1 MVLVGAV
8 TGLGFFLLEAGLILR
23 GESVGLRVDLRGPVA
38 AFFGAVRPQLP
49 GLLGRIVLLYLAGGG
64 LLALA
69 AAGLTS
75 LLALRTGV
83 GRRLAAVAEAG
94 VLLSLLVAWKA
105 VHRPALFDDLPPLT
119 SLLGWL
125 VDRVHP
131 WQVAAVAAGWGALH
145 LGVWLV
151 RSPLRL
157 PHQTLRIAGAGA
169 ALVAL
174 GSVGATAVPAAPAH
188 PLLILIGVDAFRPDR
203 LTALGSPRP
212 VAPVLDG
219 LVASATLFTN
229 AHTPIAQTEPA
240 WRSLLTA
247 RWPQH
252 TGVRYP
258 LTPDR
263 ELVPLPT
270 FPQRLAE
277 AGFQTVFHTDCSR
290 FHYEGPASGFASRVQ
305 PPRGAINFLLE
316 KLRFRGVGVLGDHR
330 LGAWL
335 LPELIENRALA
346 GIHDPLG
353 YADRLADDWV
363 TRARRGPALLAFHAT
378 AAHFPGDPVYPFYR
392 RFVPPEQPLRRRL
405 RMVYAPIGTDRTSS
419 WTREGTEALYDELLA
434 QADAQV
440 GILLDRLRGAGLYD
454 QATVVVFSDHG
465 ESFHASHPELAGATP
480 VHGARLQEEENR
492 ILLAVK
498 LPHQQRPARIDS
510 LVRLIDVGPTLLEL
524 AGSAPLSGA
533 AGLSLLPLLRG
544 EEEPPRL
551 LYAETGFTHALPS
564 AFDPG
569 HLVGA
574 PRAFEAY
581 ALGEAGVVEMSPA
594 AALSTLREKDV
605 GAYDGRHWLIRS
617 PRSDGSVEE
626 RCTGACERL
635 RAFLATVSPLPH
647 SPPQA
652 GPGL

>member
-1 MVLVGAV
+1 MVLAGAV
-8 TGLGFFLLEAGLILR
+8 TGLGFFGLEAGLILR
-23 GESVGLRVDLRGPVA
+23 GESVGLRVDLRGPLA

-49 GLLGRIVLLYLAGGG
+49 GLLGRIALLYLAGGVV
-64 LLALA
+64 LALSA
-69 AAGLTS
+69 VGLAW
-75 LLALRTGV
+75 LLGLRTV
-83 GRRLAAVAEAG
+83 AGRGLAAVAEAW
-94 VLLSLLVAWKA
+94 VLLCLLVAWKA
-105 VHRPALFDDLPPLT
+105 VHRPALFDDLAPL
-119 SLLGWL
+119 SPLLGWL
-125 VDRVHP
+125 VDRVQP
-131 WQVAAVAAGWGALH
+131 GQVVAVAVGWGALH
-145 LGVWLV
+145 LGAWLI
-151 RSPLRL
+151 RSPVRL
-157 PHQTLRIAGAGA
+157 PGKTLWVAGAGVL
-169 ALVAL
+169 LVAWA
-174 GSVGATAVPAAPAH
+174 SVGTGPVPAPPAH

-203 LTALGSPRP
+203 LTALGSARQ

-219 LVASATLFTN
+219 FVSSATLFTN

-263 ELVPLPT
+263 EMVPLPT
-270 FPQRLAE
+270 FPQRLGE
-277 AGFQTVFHTDCSR
+277 AGYQTVFHTDCSR
-290 FHYEGPASGFASRVQ
+290 FHFEGPASGFAARVQ

-335 LPELIENRALA
+335 LPELIDNRAVA

-363 TRARRGPALLAFHAT
+363 SRARRGPALLAFHAT

-392 RFVPPEQPLRRRL
+392 RFVPVDQPLRRRL
-405 RMVYAPIGTDRTSS
+405 RMVYAPIGADPASN
-419 WTREGTEALYDELLA
+419 WTREGTEALYDELLS

-440 GILLDRLRGAGLYD
+440 GILLDRLRRAGLYD
-454 QATVVVFSDHG
+454 RATIVVFSDHG
-465 ESFHASHPELAGATP
+465 ESFHASHPALAGATP

-498 LPHQQRPARIDS
+498 LPHQQRPARVDS

-524 AGSAPLSGA
+524 AGSAPLSFA
-533 AGLSLLPLLRG
+533 EGLSLLPLLRG
-544 EEEPPRL
+544 EAVPPRL

-594 AALSTLREKDV
+594 AALDTLREKDT

-617 PRSDGSVEE
+617 PQSDGTVQE
-626 RCTGACERL
+626 RCTGDCDRL
-635 RAFLATVSPLPH
+635 RAFLATVSPPPH
-647 SPPQA
+647 SPPQV
-652 GPGL
+652 GTGL